1 LFFSFHVW
9 IVQITFS
16 ARTCKV
22 LFNLTNP
29 VIWIHLEVQVTSKAA
44 VEMSAL
50 SKDLVLLISQFLDE
64 EGFKETARMYV
75 TFSFSIRLF

>member
-1 LFFSFHVW
+1 
-9 IVQITFS
+9 
-16 ARTCKV
+16 
-22 LFNLTNP
+22 
-29 VIWIHLEVQVTSKAA
+29 VTSKAA